1 MGKVITYKEGAYSQV
16 KLNSGERIM
25 FSFAPDE
32 LKIFKMSWG
41 GLIPIKTILTL
52 GPLNLSLIEDFS
64 KPPFSD
70 MPLYKF
76 TDYLEPCVTL
86 SLTCDSIEEITR
98 KFSL

>member
-16 KLNSGERIM
+16 KLNSGERVM
-25 FSFAPDE
+25 FSFSPDE
-32 LKIFKMSWG
+32 LKIFKMGLG
-41 GLIPIKTILTL
+41 GLVPTKTILTL

-64 KPPFSD
+64 KPPFSE
-70 MPLYKF
+70 MPIHKF

-86 SLTCDSIEEITR
+86 GLTCDSIEEITR

>member
-41 GLIPIKTILTL
+41 GWIPIKTILTL
-52 GPLNLSLIEDFS
+52 GPMNLALLKDFS
-64 KPPFSD
+64 ELSI
-70 MPLYKF
+70 YKF
-76 TDYLEPCVTL
+76 TDYLEHCVTL
-86 SLTCDSIEEITR
+86 GLTCDSIEEIAR